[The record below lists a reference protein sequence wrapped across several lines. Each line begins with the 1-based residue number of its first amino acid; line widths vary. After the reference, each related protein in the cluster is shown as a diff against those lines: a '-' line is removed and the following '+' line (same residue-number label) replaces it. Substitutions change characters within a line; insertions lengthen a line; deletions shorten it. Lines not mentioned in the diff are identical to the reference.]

1 MEGRGKTILKIKNL
15 EVSYGKIKA
24 VKDIS
29 LHVKQGEIVTIIGAN
44 GAGKTTLLKTISGVL
59 KALKGSIILRGEE
72 IINSSPA
79 VIVKKG
85 ISQVPEGRKIF
96 PKMTVYENLE
106 MGAFSRRDSENIKD
120 DIEKMFSYFPILAER
135 KNQEGG
141 TLSGGEQQMLAISRA
156 LMAKPKLLLLDEP
169 SLGLAPLLIEEIF
182 LIIKN
187 INKAGTTILLVEQN
201 AYMALQI
208 ASRAYVFEIGKIAL
222 EGNAKDLIN
231 NEHVK
236 KAYLGE

>member
-1 MEGRGKTILKIKNL
+1 MLEIKNL
-15 EVSYGKIKA
+15 EVLYGKIKA
-24 VKDIS
+24 IKDIS
-29 LHVKQGEIVTIIGAN
+29 LYVKSKEIVTIIGAN
-44 GAGKTTLLKTISGVL
+44 GAGKTTLLKTISGIL
-59 KALKGSIILRGEE
+59 KASEGSIIFHGER
-72 IINSSPA
+72 ITNHPPA

-106 MGAFSRRDSENIKD
+106 MGAFSRRDSEHIKG
-120 DIEKMFSYFPILAER
+120 DIEKIFSYFPILAER

-141 TLSGGEQQMLAISRA
+141 TLSGGEQQMLAISRG
-156 LMAKPKLLLLDEP
+156 LIAKPKLLLLDEP
-169 SLGLAPLLIEEIF
+169 SLGLAPFLIEEIF

-187 INKAGTTILLVEQN
+187 INETGTTILLVEQN

-208 ASRAYVFEIGKIAL
+208 ASRAYVLETGKIAL
-222 EGNAKDLIN
+222 EGNAKDLLN

-236 KAYLGE
+236 KAYLGG

>member
-1 MEGRGKTILKIKNL
+1 LEGRGKTILKIKNL

-208 ASRAYVFEIGKIAL
+208 ASRAYVFEIG
-222 EGNAKDLIN
+222 
-231 NEHVK
+231 
-236 KAYLGE
+236 